1 MKGTSRVITIEELG
15 EIYGTNDGIVGV
27 GAHVDQKMRDVPRV
41 VTGIKT
47 GAVHDVQR
55 NDLENRHEEMNNK

>member
-1 MKGTSRVITIEELG
+1 MKRTSRVITIEELG
-15 EIYGTNDGIVGV
+15 EIRGTNDGIVGV

-47 GAVHDVQR
+47 GAVHDV
-55 NDLENRHEEMNNK
+55 